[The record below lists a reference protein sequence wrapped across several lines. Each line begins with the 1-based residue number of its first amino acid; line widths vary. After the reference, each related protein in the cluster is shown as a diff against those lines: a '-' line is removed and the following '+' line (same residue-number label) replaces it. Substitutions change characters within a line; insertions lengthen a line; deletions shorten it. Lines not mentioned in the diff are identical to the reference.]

1 MWEYKTIE
9 LITLEPMAIEK
20 VLNDLGKANW
30 ELISHAFADQ
40 GTTGF
45 AVPRRSPGILIAAWE
60 NLRGEKPPRVA
71 PCFNWRIIVKLTGNP

>member
-20 VLNDLGKANW
+20 VLNDLGKVNW
-30 ELISHAFADQ
+30 ELISYAFADQ

-45 AVPRRSPGILIAAWE
+45 AVLRRRLRHPDRRQGQPTRRKAA
-60 NLRGEKPPRVA
+60 
-71 PCFNWRIIVKLTGNP
+71 

>member
-9 LITLEPMAIEK
+9 MMTLEPMAIEK

-30 ELISHAFADQ
+30 ELISYAFADQ

-45 AVPRRSPGILIAAWE
+45 AVLRRRSRHPDRRQGKPTRRKAA
-60 NLRGEKPPRVA
+60 
-71 PCFNWRIIVKLTGNP
+71 

>member
-20 VLNDLGKANW
+20 VLNDLGKAHW
-30 ELISHAFADQ
+30 ELISYAFADQ

-45 AVPRRSPGILIAAWE
+45 AVLKRRSQHPD
-60 NLRGEKPPRVA
+60 RKSV
-71 PCFNWRIIVKLTGNP
+71 V